1 MAIGTYVILITVM
14 GICHTMYLQLCY
26 EVCRTMLSND
36 VVHDAV
42 GAYNDGRSFAPEVVA
57 MLKDSLAKDGS
68 GVSFLHPPH
77 ICMYTNSSVYMLLLL
92 VYQLLMYYRTF
103 SA

>member
-1 MAIGTYVILITVM
+1 MKHVSISLVL
-14 GICHTMYLQLCY
+14 CPQLCY
-26 EVCRTMLSND
+26 KVCTIKLSD
-36 VVHDAV
+36 EVVHDAV
-42 GAYNDGRSFAPEVVA
+42 RAYNDGRSFAPEVVA
-57 MLKDSLAKDGS
+57 MLKDSLANDGS
-68 GVSFLHPPH
+68 SVSFLHPSH

>member
-1 MAIGTYVILITVM
+1 
-14 GICHTMYLQLCY
+14 MYLQLCY

-57 MLKDSLAKDGS
+57 MLKDSLAELDS
-68 GVSFLHPPH
+68 SVSFLRPSHVCH
-77 ICMYTNSSVYMLLLL
+77 VCMYSNS
-92 VYQLLMYYRTF
+92 F
-103 SA
+103 WNNHGN